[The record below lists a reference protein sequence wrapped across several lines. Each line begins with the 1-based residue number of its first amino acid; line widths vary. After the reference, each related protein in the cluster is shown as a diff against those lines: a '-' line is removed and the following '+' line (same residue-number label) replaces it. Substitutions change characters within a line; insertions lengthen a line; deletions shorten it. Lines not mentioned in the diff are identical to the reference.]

1 MPERLEE
8 PTPAVV
14 AERDLAV
21 PVERAAIAKVSLPA
35 VVQWHVVLGGREY
48 CVHRPVAEVPLAV
61 REYMLIA
68 GAEDAP
74 VLLRD

>member
-1 MPERLEE
+1 MPEILDDPKPL
-8 PTPAVV
+8 PT
-14 AERDLAV
+14 AERDISPA
-21 PVERAAIAKVSLPA
+21 VERAAIDKVSLPA
-35 VVQWHVVLGGREY
+35 VVQWHVVLGTREY

-61 REYMLIA
+61 REYMLTI